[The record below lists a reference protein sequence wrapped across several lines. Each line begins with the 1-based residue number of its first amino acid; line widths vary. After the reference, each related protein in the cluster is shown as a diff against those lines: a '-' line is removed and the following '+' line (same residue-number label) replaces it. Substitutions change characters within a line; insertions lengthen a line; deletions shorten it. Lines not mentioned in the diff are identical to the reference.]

1 MPSRG
6 SALAVAV
13 ASTTFSPRRTTAAPW
28 ACLANFPVSNESC
41 LPPARSTVT
50 LLTSGFMFHP
60 LEQLLAPSFWL
71 GTFGSRRV
79 ERGARLCFPIGLRLV
94 RRDALKRCTL
104 QKVLNAR
111 PASRGRRRSQIP
123 LREQFPELLADA
135 ELPNDDLVALG
146 IVSLEVVQ

>member
-6 SALAVAV
+6 SALATAV
-13 ASTTFSPRRTTAAPW
+13 ARTTLSPRRTTAAPW

-111 PASRGRRRSQIP
+111 PASRGRRRS
-123 LREQFPELLADA
+123 LRYVCGNNFPGLITQATFACYLRMPSFPMTV
-135 ELPNDDLVALG
+135 L
-146 IVSLEVVQ
+146 